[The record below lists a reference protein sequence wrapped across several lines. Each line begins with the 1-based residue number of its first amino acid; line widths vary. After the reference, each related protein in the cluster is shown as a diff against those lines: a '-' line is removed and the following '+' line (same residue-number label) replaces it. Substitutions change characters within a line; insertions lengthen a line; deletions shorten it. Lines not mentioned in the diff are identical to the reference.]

1 MDNPW
6 TGWRAIIGSTGHADS
21 FGVLWRNAPAM
32 ERRGG
37 YSGPYDKRQDADAA
51 RHSKSCYCQG
61 FAFHRSS
68 LLCSRRSS
76 SSSPRTSAR
85 LRSSGS

>member
-37 YSGPYDKRQDADAA
+37 YSGPYDKRQDAEAGARSWAASWDMDPDADLTIE
-51 RHSKSCYCQG
+51 HVDI
-61 FAFHRSS
+61 
-68 LLCSRRSS
+68 L
-76 SSSPRTSAR
+76 PE
-85 LRSSGS
+85 